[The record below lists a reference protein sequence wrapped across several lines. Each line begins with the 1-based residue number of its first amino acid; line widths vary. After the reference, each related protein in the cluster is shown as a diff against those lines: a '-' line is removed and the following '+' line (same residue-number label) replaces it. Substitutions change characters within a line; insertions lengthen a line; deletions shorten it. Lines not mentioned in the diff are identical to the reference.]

1 MTDIVAAAG
10 AAASSPLIAKALEL
24 VGADVP
30 SVTSLMAMAVKL
42 AQEANKLPNLHGRE
56 RQAMV
61 LGAIR
66 EVLRTPAV
74 QEKVGGAE
82 AVTSLLA
89 AVDTILPETLTLV
102 VNASR
107 GAFQL
112 QKPSAGCVMGLA
124 AMFCRATGHGQVANT
139 VSALAKAAEPEKT
152 VEVVE
157 IEVVGVAEET
167 PAAGGTGADPTPS
180 PAEAEPKPVTPPA
193 SSAPAS

>member
-1 MTDIVAAAG
+1 MTDVVAAP
-10 AAASSPLIAKALEL
+10 AAASSSPLITKALEL

-124 AMFCRATGHGQVANT
+124 AMFCRAAGHGRVAT
-139 VSALAKAAEPEKT
+139 AISAAAKT

-180 PAEAEPKPVTPPA
+180 PTPAEAEPRPVTPPA